1 MRIAYLNYEKGWRG
15 GERQTL
21 LMAHGMAAK
30 GHQVSVIVRAGE
42 PLSQRL
48 DSGKVRII
56 AARNRLHL
64 LYYIF
69 RYRKYFDVWHAQ
81 TANTLTLLSLMRPFI
96 QGLLAFTRR
105 TDFPVSKEEHKLKKL
120 RDWRVRLKWKRINAF
135 VAISD
140 AAAIEPRR
148 LGFTPTIIPSAVP
161 YIEADEQRLQI
172 IRAQLSSSTN
182 VLGTC
187 AVLKVEKDP
196 FTLIRAIYKLQKKH
210 PNIIFLHF
218 GGEGNASEEARREVQ
233 RLGLEHVYRFMGFN
247 AHIEDVYRL
256 FDIFVLSS
264 RM

>member
-81 TANTLTLLSLMRPFI
+81 TANTLTLLSAMRPFI
-96 QGLLAFTRR
+96 QDRKSTRLN
-105 TDFPVSKEEHKLKKL
+105 SSH
-120 RDWRVRLKWKRINAF
+120 
-135 VAISD
+135 VAISY
-140 AAAIEPRR
+140 
-148 LGFTPTIIPSAVP
+148 AVF
-161 YIEADEQRLQI
+161 
-172 IRAQLSSSTN
+172 
-182 VLGTC
+182 C
-187 AVLKVEKDP
+187 
-196 FTLIRAIYKLQKKH
+196 
-210 PNIIFLHF
+210 
-218 GGEGNASEEARREVQ
+218 
-233 RLGLEHVYRFMGFN
+233 
-247 AHIEDVYRL
+247 
-256 FDIFVLSS
+256 
-264 RM
+264 